1 MILKK
6 VNLRMIKY
14 YKLFISSL
22 IIGCLASC
30 ASQETPR
37 DVDTVTSDKIKTLTP
52 PKIIKSGV
60 NGLSIRYAQISMGF
74 DATCNPNRSFNS
86 ELNHCNE
93 LPENVKSLANNHCQQ
108 YGKKAV
114 FMGNK
119 TNFIQMT
126 VSKFTCQDKD

>member
-1 MILKK
+1 MKK
-6 VNLRMIKY
+6 RKAIIMT
-14 YKLFISSL
+14 SAL
-22 IIGCLASC
+22 IFMALAGC

-37 DVDTVTSDKIKTLTP
+37 DVSEVSSDNIKTLTP
-52 PKIIKSGV
+52 PKVIKADEK
-60 NGLSIRYAQISMGF
+60 GLSIRYAQLSMGF
-74 DATCNPNRSFNS
+74 DKTCNPFRSFS
-86 ELNHCNE
+86 EERNDCNE
-93 LPENVKSLANNHCQQ
+93 LPENVKTLALDHCEQ